1 MVRPSATAK
10 LLIIGQAPG
19 TRVQEASIPWDD
31 RSDDELRAWL
41 ALDRNVFYDYAR
53 VVIVPMGFC
62 YPSLNRRDGDEPPR
76 PECAPTRHD
85 ALLDY
90 SKRGRVGVGGQG
102 VCAAALSGPGT
113 QTHADGNS
121 HGLGNLCTTLYS
133 ATTSQLAEQF

>member
-1 MVRPSATAK
+1 MARPSATAK

-31 RSDDELRAWL
+31 RSDD
-41 ALDRNVFYDYAR
+41 
-53 VVIVPMGFC
+53 GFC

-85 ALLDY
+85 ALLDH
-90 SKRGRVGVGGQG
+90 SKRGRVDVGGQG
-102 VCAAALSGPGT
+102 VCAAVLSGPGT